1 MSTETKE
8 EVKFQSGDEVTWMH
22 CVSNGSHMRFTARR
36 GTIVAL
42 RSKTAYVRMRNG
54 RKVDVHIEELRKLG
68 QETALTE
75 LVKNL

>member
-8 EVKFQSGDEVTWMH
+8 EVKFKSGDEVTWMH
-22 CVSNGSHMRFTARR
+22 CVSSGSHMRFTTRR
-36 GTIVAL
+36 GAIVAL

-54 RKVDVHIEELRKLG
+54 HKVDVHVDELRKLG
-68 QETALTE
+68 QETTLTE